1 MSLTTARL
9 DELAE
14 ADRLTSEAW
23 GIEHPGEYAEL
34 ITKARLQVAIDEL
47 PLPENWEL
55 RIGNPVGTPYATA
68 FSRRTGDQESAY
80 APTMLAAVL
89 ELDAALRSR
98 A

>member
-9 DELAE
+9 DEMPSAHGLPVSDDE
-14 ADRLTSEAW
+14 IDL
-23 GIEHPGEYAEL
+23 L
-34 ITKARLQVAIDEL
+34 IAAARLQVAIDEL